1 MKSIF
6 CPLEAIDPVLAR
18 LKEVKEKEEKLK
30 EHIRQ
35 YVALL
40 LAERVPLELHESMIR
55 NETER
60 FQQILEN
67 E

>member
-18 LKEVKEKEEKLK
+18 LKETKEKEEKIK

-40 LAERVPLELHESMIR
+40 VTEKVPLELQETMIK